1 MSLISIHVNNQAFE
15 IEIDD
20 RMSLAD
26 FLRNTINLTGTHL
39 ACELGVCG
47 SCTVLVN
54 DEPIRSCITLAASV
68 SGMSVQTIEG
78 FEDDSK
84 MKVIR
89 ECFSEAHGLQCGFCT
104 PGMLITVRDMIIR
117 DKCKTE
123 NQIRK
128 ELSGNLCRCTGYA
141 GIVKA
146 TELAIQRINNQEDH
160 FVGQG
165 KI

>member
-1 MSLISIHVNNQAFE
+1 MSSISIQVNNQPFQS
-15 IEIDD
+15 EIDD
-20 RMSLAD
+20 RMTLAD
-26 FLRNTINLTGTHL
+26 LLRNNMNLTGTHL

-68 SGMSVQTIEG
+68 SGATIQTIEG
-78 FEDDSK
+78 FEDDDK

-117 DKCKTE
+117 EKCKTE
-123 NQIRK
+123 SQIRK
-128 ELSGNLCRCTGYA
+128 ELSGNLCRCTGYS

-146 TELAIQRINNQEDH
+146 TQLANQRLNNPET
-160 FVGQG
+160 V
-165 KI
+165 K

>member
-1 MSLISIHVNNQAFE
+1 MSLISIQVNNQPFQLE
-15 IEIDD
+15 IND
-20 RMSLAD
+20 RMTLAD

-39 ACELGVCG
+39 ACELGVWG

-78 FEDDSK
+78 FEDDFR

-117 DKCKTE
+117 
-123 NQIRK
+123 
-128 ELSGNLCRCTGYA
+128 
-141 GIVKA
+141 
-146 TELAIQRINNQEDH
+146 
-160 FVGQG
+160 
-165 KI
+165 

>member
-1 MSLISIHVNNQAFE
+1 MSSISLQVNHQDHQV
-15 IEIDD
+15 EIDD
-20 RMSLAD
+20 RLTLAD
-26 FLRNTINLTGTHL
+26 LLRNSFNLTGTHL

-54 DEPIRSCITLAASV
+54 GEPIRSCITLAASV

-78 FEDDSK
+78 FEDDDK

-104 PGMLITVRDMIIR
+104 PGMLITVREIR
-117 DKCKTE
+117 
-123 NQIRK
+123 N
-128 ELSGNLCRCTGYA
+128 ELSGNLCRCTGYS

-146 TELAIQRINNQEDH
+146 TQLANDRLQIEPIS
-160 FVGQG
+160 
-165 KI
+165 

>member
-1 MSLISIHVNNQAFE
+1 MSSISIQVNNQPFQS
-15 IEIDD
+15 EIDD
-20 RMSLAD
+20 RITLAD
-26 FLRNTINLTGTHL
+26 LLRNNMNLTGTHL

-68 SGMSVQTIEG
+68 SGLSVQTIEG
-78 FEDDSK
+78 FEDDDK

-117 DKCKTE
+117 EKCKTE
-123 NQIRK
+123 SQIRK
-128 ELSGNLCRCTGYA
+128 ELSGNLCRCTGYS

-146 TELAIQRINNQEDH
+146 TQLANQRLNNPE
-160 FVGQG
+160 VI
-165 KI
+165 KPR

>member
-1 MSLISIHVNNQAFE
+1 MSSISIQVNNQPFQS
-15 IEIDD
+15 EIDD
-20 RMSLAD
+20 RMTLAD
-26 FLRNTINLTGTHL
+26 LLRNNMNLTGTHL

-54 DEPIRSCITLAASV
+54 DEPIRSCITLAVSV

-78 FEDDSK
+78 FEDDDK

-117 DKCKTE
+117 EKCETE
-123 NQIRK
+123 SQIRK
-128 ELSGNLCRCTGYA
+128 ELSGNLCRCTGYS

-146 TELAIQRINNQEDH
+146 TQLANQRLNNP
-160 FVGQG
+160 
-165 KI
+165 KS

>member
-1 MSLISIHVNNQAFE
+1 MSSISIQVNHQPFQF
-15 IEIDD
+15 EIDD
-20 RMSLAD
+20 RMTLAD
-26 FLRNTINLTGTHL
+26 LLRNTMNLTGTHL

-78 FEDDSK
+78 FEDDDK

-117 DKCKTE
+117 EKCETE
-123 NQIRK
+123 SQIRK
-128 ELSGNLCRCTGYA
+128 ELSGNLCRCTGYS

-146 TELAIQRINNQEDH
+146 TQLANQRFNNPEI
-160 FVGQG
+160 V
-165 KI
+165 K

>member
-1 MSLISIHVNNQAFE
+1 MSLISIQVNNQSFQLD
-15 IEIDD
+15 IDD
-20 RMSLAD
+20 RMTLAD
-26 FLRNTINLTGTHL
+26 LLRNTIHLTGTHL

-68 SGMSVQTIEG
+68 SGATIQTIEG
-78 FEDDSK
+78 FEDDDK

-117 DKCKTE
+117 EKCKTE
-123 NQIRK
+123 SQIRK
-128 ELSGNLCRCTGYA
+128 ELSGNLCRCTGYS

-146 TELAIQRINNQEDH
+146 TQLANQRLNNPET
-160 FVGQG
+160 V
-165 KI
+165 K

>member
-1 MSLISIHVNNQAFE
+1 MSLISIQVNNQAVQLD
-15 IEIDD
+15 IDD
-20 RMSLAD
+20 RMTLAD
-26 FLRNTINLTGTHL
+26 LLRNTIHLTGTHL

-68 SGMSVQTIEG
+68 SGATIQTIEG
-78 FEDDSK
+78 FEDDDK

-117 DKCKTE
+117 EKCKTE
-123 NQIRK
+123 SQIRK
-128 ELSGNLCRCTGYA
+128 ELSGNLCRCTGYS

-146 TELAIQRINNQEDH
+146 TQLANQRLNNPET
-160 FVGQG
+160 V
-165 KI
+165 K

>member
-1 MSLISIHVNNQAFE
+1 MSLISIQVNNQPFQLE
-15 IEIDD
+15 IND
-20 RMSLAD
+20 RMTLAD

-78 FEDDSK
+78 FEDDFR

-89 ECFSEAHGLQCGFCT
+89 ECFSEAHGLQCGFCK

-117 DKCKTE
+117 EKCKTE
-123 NQIRK
+123 SQIRK
-128 ELSGNLCRCTGYA
+128 ELSGNLCRCTGYS

-146 TELAIQRINNQEDH
+146 TQLANQRLNNPE
-160 FVGQG
+160 
-165 KI
+165 I

>member
-1 MSLISIHVNNQAFE
+1 MSSISIQVNHQPFKL
-15 IEIDD
+15 EIDD
-20 RMSLAD
+20 RMTLAD
-26 FLRNTINLTGTHL
+26 LLRNTVNLTGTHL

-78 FEDDSK
+78 FEDDDK

-117 DKCKTE
+117 EKCETE
-123 NQIRK
+123 SQIRK
-128 ELSGNLCRCTGYA
+128 ELSGNLCRCTGYS

-146 TELAIQRINNQEDH
+146 TQLANQRLNNPEII
-160 FVGQG
+160 
-165 KI
+165 K

>member
-1 MSLISIHVNNQAFE
+1 MSLISIQVNNQPFQLE
-15 IEIDD
+15 IND
-20 RMSLAD
+20 RMTLAD

-78 FEDDSK
+78 FEDDFR

-89 ECFSEAHGLQCGFCT
+89 ECFSEAHGLHCGFCT
-104 PGMLITVRDMIIR
+104 TGMLITVRDMIIR
-117 DKCKTE
+117 EKCKTE
-123 NQIRK
+123 SQIRK
-128 ELSGNLCRCTGYA
+128 ELSGNLCRCTGYS

-146 TELAIQRINNQEDH
+146 TQLANQRLNNPE
-160 FVGQG
+160 
-165 KI
+165 I

>member
-1 MSLISIHVNNQAFE
+1 MSSISIQVNNQPFQS
-15 IEIDD
+15 EIDD
-20 RMSLAD
+20 RMTLAD
-26 FLRNTINLTGTHL
+26 LLRNNMNLTGTHL

-78 FEDDSK
+78 FEDDDK

-117 DKCKTE
+117 EKCKTE
-123 NQIRK
+123 SQIRK
-128 ELSGNLCRCTGYA
+128 ELSGNLCRCTGYS

-146 TELAIQRINNQEDH
+146 TQLANQRLNNLEII
-160 FVGQG
+160 
-165 KI
+165 K

>member
-1 MSLISIHVNNQAFE
+1 MSSISIQVNNQPFQL
-15 IEIDD
+15 EIDD
-20 RMSLAD
+20 RMTLAD
-26 FLRNTINLTGTHL
+26 LLRNIFNLTGTHL

-54 DEPIRSCITLAASV
+54 DEPIRSCITLAASI
-68 SGMSVQTIEG
+68 SGMTVQTIEG
-78 FEDDSK
+78 FEDDNK

-117 DKCKTE
+117 EKCKTE
-123 NQIRK
+123 SQIRK
-128 ELSGNLCRCTGYA
+128 ELSGNLCRCTGYS

-146 TELAIQRINNQEDH
+146 TQLANQRLNSPE
-160 FVGQG
+160 
-165 KI
+165 

>member
-1 MSLISIHVNNQAFE
+1 MSSISLQVNHQHLQT
-15 IEIDD
+15 EIDD
-20 RMSLAD
+20 RMTLAD
-26 FLRNTINLTGTHL
+26 LLRQTLNLTGTHL

-68 SGMSVQTIEG
+68 SGMSVQTIES
-78 FEDDSK
+78 FEDDHK

-117 DKCKTE
+117 EKCNSE
-123 NQIRK
+123 SQIRN
-128 ELSGNLCRCTGYA
+128 ELSGNLCRCTGYS

-146 TELAIQRINNQEDH
+146 TQLANDRL
-160 FVGQG
+160 
-165 KI
+165 K

>member
-1 MSLISIHVNNQAFE
+1 MSSISIQVNNQPFQS
-15 IEIDD
+15 EIDD
-20 RMSLAD
+20 RMTLAD
-26 FLRNTINLTGTHL
+26 LLRNNMNLTGTHL

-78 FEDDSK
+78 FEDDDK

-89 ECFSEAHGLQCGFCT
+89 ECFSEEHGLQCGFCT

-117 DKCKTE
+117 EKCKTE
-123 NQIRK
+123 SQIRK
-128 ELSGNLCRCTGYA
+128 ELSGNLCRCTGYS

-146 TELAIQRINNQEDH
+146 TQLANQRLNNLE
-160 FVGQG
+160 VI
-165 KI
+165 KSR